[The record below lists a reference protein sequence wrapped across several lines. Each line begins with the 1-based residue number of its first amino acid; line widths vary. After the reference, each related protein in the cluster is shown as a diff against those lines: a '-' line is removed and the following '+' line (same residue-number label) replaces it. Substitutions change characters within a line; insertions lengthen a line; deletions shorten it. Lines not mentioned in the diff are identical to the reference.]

1 MRNVSFA
8 ELRRCLD
15 QKESLF
21 VFRDETLLGNL
32 NRVTGAAKAHL
43 AAELFARV
51 FLSGDHQGELA
62 QAIERLLPGANA
74 LELFVGHLVGPRY
87 DVAMLDADHLWLG
100 DEAFSLRCQA
110 AVRERFRLLLRTEG
124 LIPLKETD
132 GSGRARLLPF
142 HFDEEGEAGV
152 FDLKGRRHEEWSGH
166 AARLGLA
173 AQVTLH
179 CEFDEALS
187 LEGSSLMLPLQLA
200 WWRHRGDLPAYDV
213 FRVVAT
219 GRFDGQLRLAAV
231 AVSEKATLVQSW
243 ERGLFLYPE
252 SAREVVQDRHVGCLV
267 CGQPRDQLLPKLR
280 RQTERFAT
288 LDTAYALSRLAD
300 VDAEVCTG
308 NVTNWRHVTERLE
321 PALKALDCHRHPE
334 AQLTYA
340 MLLNQ
345 AYCHLGDT
353 QSAQKWNQRA
363 QRLAKEHGDV
373 YQRQLLRL
381 HIDELVQLQDEERFA
396 EVMVRQE
403 ALFRELEAFR
413 DADLLMRFHGT
424 MGQAHAYGTLQGLP
438 GCSQEQ
444 AFRHFRQALDCA
456 YHLNRPED
464 ILQDT
469 NYLHLYYALFQPG
482 SDEEQEALEDAL
494 NRIDQEAADDA
505 ELRHRN
511 LPFVRRAQ
519 AFAWYRCLL
528 QGRRHPGVY
537 QHLAL
542 MDRMVSME
550 EEAPDWIRCCIGK
563 CVGACEA
570 ADGHPDEARRW
581 FEAAIRAIPDG
592 DSDQVKGLIRATA
605 CIQAWRSLGDDA
617 FRQQALQLLDNLTKF
632 PSALPFR
639 DYLLGKSP
647 DFPGLDYWY

>member
-1 MRNVSFA
+1 MTNVSFFK
-8 ELRRCLD
+8 LKQCLN
-15 QKESLF
+15 QKANLF
-21 VFRDETLLGNL
+21 VFLDETLLGSL
-32 NRVTGAAKAHL
+32 NRVVGAAKAHL
-43 AAELFARV
+43 VAELFARV
-51 FLSGDHQGELA
+51 FLSGDRGGELA
-62 QAIERLLPGANA
+62 QAIERLLPGSNA
-74 LELFVGHLVGPRY
+74 LEQFVGPLVGPRY
-87 DVAMLDADHLWLG
+87 DVAMLDAEHLWPG
-100 DEAFSLRCQA
+100 DEAFSQQCQT

-124 LIPLKETD
+124 LIPLKATD
-132 GSGRARLLPF
+132 GSDRARLLPF
-142 HFDEEGEAGV
+142 HFDEEGETGV
-152 FDLKGRRHEEWSGH
+152 FDLKGRRHEEWSGY

-173 AQVTLH
+173 AHVTLH
-179 CEFDEALS
+179 CEFDEALP
-187 LEGSSLMLPLQLA
+187 LIGSSLMLPLQMA
-200 WWRHRGDLPAYDV
+200 WWRHEGDLPHYDV
-213 FRVVAT
+213 FRVLAT
-219 GRFDGQLRLAAV
+219 GRFDEQLRLAAV
-231 AVSEKATLVQSW
+231 EASEKATLVQSW

-252 SAREVVQDRHVGCLV
+252 SSREAVRNHHVVRLV
-267 CGQPRDQLLPKLR
+267 CGKPREQLLPQLR

-288 LDTAYALSRLAD
+288 LDTAYVLSRLAD

-321 PALKALDCHRHPE
+321 PALKALDRHRHPE
-334 AQLTYA
+334 ARLTYA
-340 MLLNQ
+340 MLLSQ

-353 QSAQKWNQRA
+353 TSSQKWNQRA

-396 EVMVRQE
+396 EVMARQE
-403 ALFRELEAFR
+403 ALFRELEAFG
-413 DADLLMRFHGT
+413 DEDLLMRFHGT
-424 MGQAHAYGTLQGLP
+424 MGQEYAYGTLLGLP
-438 GCSQEQ
+438 GSSQEE
-444 AFRHFRQALDCA
+444 AFRHFRRALDCA

-469 NYLHLYYALFQPG
+469 NYLHLYHALFQPG

-542 MDRMVSME
+542 MERMVSMKE
-550 EEAPDWIRCCIGK
+550 TPDWIHCCIGK
-563 CVGACEA
+563 CVGACKA
-570 ADGHPDEARRW
+570 ADGQPDEARRW

-639 DYLLGKSP
+639 DYLQGKSP
-647 DFPGLDYWY
+647 DFPGLHYWY